1 MARSEGL
8 LTSVQAL
15 IVVIVCCRGVMA
27 GSWRIRAA
35 EPRTSMA
42 GVAADLQAA
51 VASMPKQGRR
61 WEPGQATAPQACLY
75 RALQHACPAGAW
87 PERAC
92 PTSRAA
98 CCSLHP
104 QPPRP
109 HPRCPV
115 GYNMKQ
121 SSQDATT
128 LDFYATIVQRFG
140 ADSRPAHELVPATEL
155 PSAAGRA
162 VTLPVLDALPRG
174 ELEPG
179 EVEALTERA
188 LALER
193 VAVANA
199 AAADSASSAT
209 APTAKPEVADVSPTT
224 SD

>member
-51 VASMPKQGRR
+51 VASMPKQGR
-61 WEPGQATAPQACLY
+61 
-75 RALQHACPAGAW
+75 
-87 PERAC
+87 
-92 PTSRAA
+92 
-98 CCSLHP
+98 
-104 QPPRP
+104 
-109 HPRCPV
+109 RCPV